1 MEENKKDVL
10 PLEGEPLTT
19 SQISEPVVNAL
30 AAALSKIETY
40 VPTQYIND
48 GPPDIDAEHLNHAE
62 QAIMRVTNLANGA
75 ADAISALQS
84 QVTQLNSDLRNIDAV
99 VKGSLLDY
107 AKNVNTF
114 ENVNTGAPTT
124 DIPDNARY
132 CMAHIM
138 CRANSW
144 FISVEG
150 RDNRLYMNYNN
161 GTDWTGW
168 NSTALKSDLHMTSE
182 SKRITI
188 NSKQYNIKIDKIGN
202 LLCVCNI
209 TLNTVTFNG
218 SAFDVYTDPFDV
230 SFRPKSTC
238 VSPLSINGGEAMME
252 VMMLPDGRINLWNP
266 NYKGN
271 ATIPVRGTLIWTV

>member
-1 MEENKKDVL
+1 M
-10 PLEGEPLTT
+10 
-19 SQISEPVVNAL
+19 
-30 AAALSKIETY
+30 
-40 VPTQYIND
+40 
-48 GPPDIDAEHLNHAE
+48 
-62 QAIMRVTNLANGA
+62 
-75 ADAISALQS
+75 QS

-168 NSTALKSDLHMTSE
+168 NSTALKSDL
-182 SKRITI
+182 
-188 NSKQYNIKIDKIGN
+188 D
-202 LLCVCNI
+202 
-209 TLNTVTFNG
+209 
-218 SAFDVYTDPFDV
+218 
-230 SFRPKSTC
+230 SFAEKKLD
-238 VSPLSINGGEAMME
+238 LSINDFNSYIKPKTNRVSFFAFNDTTNSPFSFQTGFCIAFNHNYLIRTDQFCLIGISDDGTKIEAK
-252 VMMLPDGRINLWNP
+252 RIQ
-266 NYKGN
+266 
-271 ATIPVRGTLIWTV
+271 IS

>member
-10 PLEGEPLTT
+10 PLEGEPLTAP
-19 SQISEPVVNAL
+19 QISEPVVNAL

-48 GPPDIDAEHLNHAE
+48 GPPDIDADHLNHAE

-75 ADAISALQS
+75 ADAIAALQS
-84 QVTQLNSDLRNIDAV
+84 QVTQLNNNLRNVNAV

-114 ENVNTGAPTT
+114 ENVNTGDPTT
-124 DIPDNARY
+124 DIPDSARY
-132 CMAHIM
+132 CIAHIM

-168 NSTALKSDLHMTSE
+168 NSTALKSDLQHYPEVYLTNGLKNIALQLYKYSDSTYILQIILITSTFT
-182 SKRITI
+182 KTI
-188 NSKQYNIKIDKIGN
+188 N
-202 LLCVCNI
+202 LAE
-209 TLNTVTFNG
+209 F
-218 SAFDVYTDPFDV
+218 
-230 SFRPKSTC
+230 
-238 VSPLSINGGEAMME
+238 
-252 VMMLPDGRINLWNP
+252 
-266 NYKGN
+266 
-271 ATIPVRGTLIWTV
+271 TI

>member
-1 MEENKKDVL
+1 M
-10 PLEGEPLTT
+10 
-19 SQISEPVVNAL
+19 
-30 AAALSKIETY
+30 
-40 VPTQYIND
+40 
-48 GPPDIDAEHLNHAE
+48 
-62 QAIMRVTNLANGA
+62 
-75 ADAISALQS
+75 QS

>member
-10 PLEGEPLTT
+10 PLEGEPLTAPR
-19 SQISEPVVNAL
+19 ISEPVVNAL

-40 VPTQYIND
+40 VPTQYIED
-48 GPPDIDAEHLNHAE
+48 GPPDIDADHLNHAE

-75 ADAISALQS
+75 ADAIAALQS
-84 QVTQLNSDLRNIDAV
+84 QVTQLN
-99 VKGSLLDY
+99 
-107 AKNVNTF
+107 
-114 ENVNTGAPTT
+114 
-124 DIPDNARY
+124 
-132 CMAHIM
+132 
-138 CRANSW
+138 
-144 FISVEG
+144 
-150 RDNRLYMNYNN
+150 NN
-161 GTDWTGW
+161 
-168 NSTALKSDLHMTSE
+168 LHMTSE
-182 SKRITI
+182 SKRITV
-188 NSKQYNIKIDKIGN
+188 NGNQHNIKIDKIGN

-230 SFRPKSTC
+230 SYRPKSTC

-271 ATIPVRGTLIWTV
+271 ATMPMRGTLIWTV